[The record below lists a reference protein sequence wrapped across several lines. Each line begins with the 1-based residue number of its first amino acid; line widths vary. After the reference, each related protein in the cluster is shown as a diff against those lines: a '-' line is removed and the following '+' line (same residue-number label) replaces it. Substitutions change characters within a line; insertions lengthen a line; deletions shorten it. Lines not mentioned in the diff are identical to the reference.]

1 MNLNISG
8 HHLDITPA
16 IKEYVESKLARVL
29 RHIDNVVDVQV
40 ILSKEP
46 IKQRAEVTLRVPG
59 KDIHAESTDD
69 NLYAAIDLL
78 ADKTDRLVLKYKEK
92 QKSFSNTAAKHIAG

>member
-16 IKEYVESKLARVL
+16 IKEYVETKLARVL
-29 RHIDNVVDVQV
+29 RHVDNVVDVQV

-59 KDIHAESTDD
+59 KDIHAESSDD

-78 ADKTDRLVLKYKEK
+78 VDKTDRLVLKHKEK
-92 QKSFSNTAAKHIAG
+92 QKSFSNTAAKHIAA